1 MAAERW
7 GVGSSR
13 VGVGAAGLRDAGT
26 ADGAM
31 GCRAVSWGSK
41 GCAATSRCSAVS
53 LAEHS
58 STWQSVAEHGST
70 VRCVLLQHGLRSDPA
85 LPFGLIRRQSLAA
98 PTARGLSEEV
108 VTHRQ
113 GWVGG
118 QDGPF
123 VPSAADLWW

>member
-1 MAAERW
+1 MQSYEL
-7 GVGSSR
+7 GQQ
-13 VGVGAAGLRDAGT
+13 GLRCNLTVQCCEPGRAG
-26 ADGAM
+26 
-31 GCRAVSWGSK
+31 
-41 GCAATSRCSAVS
+41 
-53 LAEHS
+53 

-70 VRCVLLQHGLRSDPA
+70 VRCVTLQSGLQSDPA
-85 LPFGLIRRQSLAA
+85 LLFGLIRRQSLAA